1 MAMNKMIDVRV
12 EAEAML
18 LALSCAAFYA
28 KNKTTDPVMM
38 DVTKKINGVAE
49 AVETAFWEQV
59 CEYGRKCGECDTE
72 KNGKDCPLRQEKE
85 DKDNDSKTVD

>member
-18 LALSCAAFYA
+18 LALTCAAFYA

-38 DVTKKINGVAE
+38 DVTKKNQWGNGSGRNGILGTGLRVWAE
-49 AVETAFWEQV
+49 MRRMRH
-59 CEYGRKCGECDTE
+59 RKKRERLPAAEREG
-72 KNGKDCPLRQEKE
+72 GQGQ
-85 DKDNDSKTVD
+85 